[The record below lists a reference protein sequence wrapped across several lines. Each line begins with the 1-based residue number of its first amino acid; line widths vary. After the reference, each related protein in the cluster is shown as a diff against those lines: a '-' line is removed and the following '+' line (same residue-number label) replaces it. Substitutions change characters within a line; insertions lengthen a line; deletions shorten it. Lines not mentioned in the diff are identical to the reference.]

1 MNRRKFLAAAVAST
15 LPVPAA
21 TEVGFRRVE
30 DFALRWAEGDATFR
44 RPLFFGDSAW
54 RPSIQIYRTGLDAH
68 KVRSVGIDVPVIC
81 LLRSESSIRF
91 VGKPDTLVG
100 CNPEPPVID

>member
-1 MNRRKFLAAAVAST
+1 MVC
-15 LPVPAA
+15 AA

-44 RPLFFGDSAW
+44 RPQFFGDSVK
-54 RPSIQIYRTGLDAH
+54 IETYQTGLDAH
-68 KVRSVGIDVPVIC
+68 KIREVAIMIGVQVPV
-81 LLRSESSIRF
+81 LRMANGSSIRF